1 MAAAEA
7 WSTAG
12 SSEDGATDGGYGKCE
27 PDCAY
32 SEAGLLSIYEA
43 LTNSGCKTKKKD
55 PPN

>member
-1 MAAAEA
+1 MVAAAVDV

-32 SEAGLLSIYEA
+32 SEAGLLSIYKGRGVE
-43 LTNSGCKTKKKD
+43 
-55 PPN
+55 